1 MRSSILLIALVL
13 LFFGGAEAKYSPG
26 LEIAEGENI
35 TLDQGFLF
43 GASTDSYITPEFFG
57 AVGDN
62 STNDTEALQDAIDYA
77 YLNNICVQ
85 LGPKI
90 YNFTGLQLYPGS
102 NIKGISGDDVWQTTG
117 YASALRYTGS
127 GVAIN
132 CTNSTGGYNFKIRLA
147 DFAVLGPGHGCPSS
161 RAGTGIYAGNLS
173 EFQFSGMTVK
183 GFNIGF
189 HEDGINGV
197 SIGSVRNSDICEND
211 VAVYSEVS
219 AATVFDACN
228 FYSNN
233 HIFDVKTAWN
243 LRISNS
249 QMELFDVAIY
259 SNSSEMGDVFIN
271 QLSVVSC
278 SINNEAVYFV
288 EPFTTNPPLGHVP
301 WNSHLIEITDGGDYH
316 TADDTVVIY
325 GLNLFLNEAR
335 VYNTDELIE
344 FDLQDVADH
353 GSSIV
358 GNDVANSWRYTNT
371 SVYTTVHS
379 PYVQMYVQ
387 NSEYPGLTLSTGS
400 AVITYGLEINGWW
413 GIDVLGGLCL
423 SQAPIYNEGNI
434 WYDSS
439 AKKLKFY
446 DGTAERTVTS
456 A

>member
-1 MRSSILLIALVL
+1 M
-13 LFFGGAEAKYSPG
+13 
-26 LEIAEGENI
+26 
-35 TLDQGFLF
+35 
-43 GASTDSYITPEFFG
+43 
-57 AVGDN
+57 
-62 STNDTEALQDAIDYA
+62 
-77 YLNNICVQ
+77 
-85 LGPKI
+85 
-90 YNFTGLQLYPGS
+90 
-102 NIKGISGDDVWQTTG
+102 
-117 YASALRYTGS
+117 
-127 GVAIN
+127 
-132 CTNSTGGYNFKIRLA
+132 
-147 DFAVLGPGHGCPSS
+147 
-161 RAGTGIYAGNLS
+161 
-173 EFQFSGMTVK
+173 
-183 GFNIGF
+183 
-189 HEDGINGV
+189 
-197 SIGSVRNSDICEND
+197 
-211 VAVYSEVS
+211 
-219 AATVFDACN
+219 
-228 FYSNN
+228 
-233 HIFDVKTAWN
+233 
-243 LRISNS
+243 
-249 QMELFDVAIY
+249 
-259 SNSSEMGDVFIN
+259 
-271 QLSVVSC
+271 
-278 SINNEAVYFV
+278 
-288 EPFTTNPPLGHVP
+288 
-301 WNSHLIEITDGGDYH
+301 
-316 TADDTVVIY
+316 VIY